1 MNRLFFSIF
10 AFTLLFMPFIV
21 NSGEI
26 TIEELKKN
34 VDRKKSGS
42 CMIRK
47 IPAVKSKRNYCVPAS
62 MEMIMRYYKVKVNQ
76 KYLGKIFN
84 SDKSTGTYT
93 SEMMKNFS
101 GEKLEGFKIKQLFG
115 MTKSESDKLFEAY
128 LSSSKLSKSKSKKF
142 SKILEK
148 KGFVDAVNSMD
159 QKIVFEVFPPVREKL
174 NKLFPELLE
183 KYIDNG
189 IPLLWSVIMNFDPDN
204 QTDGFHMRVMTG
216 YKKDKSGNIEKI
228 FYMDPWSSSKNTE
241 GVDFDKAVAMT
252 MEFFAVTP
260 ENIEISP
267 DDQNDMDK

>member
-1 MNRLFFSIF
+1 MKKLYFLLS
-10 AFTLLFMPFIV
+10 ALTLSFIPLVV
-21 NSGEI
+21 NSSEI
-26 TIEELKKN
+26 NIEELKKN

-42 CMIRK
+42 CIIRK
-47 IPAVKSKRNYCVPAS
+47 IPAVKAKRNYCVPAS

-101 GEKLEGFKIKQLFG
+101 GEKLEGFKISKLFY
-115 MTKSESDKLFEAY
+115 MSTAETDKLFEAY
-128 LSSSKLSKSKSKKF
+128 LASSKLSKSKSKKF
-142 SKILEK
+142 SRTLEK
-148 KGFVDAVNSMD
+148 KGFADAVNSMD

-228 FYMDPWSSSKNTE
+228 VYMDPWSSSKNNE
-241 GVDFDKAVAMT
+241 EVDFDKAVAMT
-252 MEFFAVTP
+252 MEFFVVTP
-260 ENIEISP
+260 
-267 DDQNDMDK
+267 QNQ